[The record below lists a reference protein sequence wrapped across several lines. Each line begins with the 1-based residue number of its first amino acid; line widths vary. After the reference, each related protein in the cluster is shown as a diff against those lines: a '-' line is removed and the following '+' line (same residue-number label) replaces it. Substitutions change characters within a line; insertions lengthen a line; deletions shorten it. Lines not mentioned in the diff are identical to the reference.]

1 MQKCLEQIADVVD
14 PKPSDDASTM
24 VKLNWADRRRHMQA
38 MLVEQVKNVVADR
51 NRSLYQFAGAIKG
64 GWREAVA
71 STLDELV
78 KALPDDRRT
87 YRGVRSRAERL
98 ASELRGPDLVAQ
110 APLAEDDARA
120 FLVSLVDGARQ
131 GDRLPAI
138 MARVAERLGWTA
150 EDAFA
155 LAESLSAPRAVVT
168 WPPAQPVDAQAGWYT
183 FQPTDPVDIQA
194 ISEALRAANAATDRR
209 AVLVTVDRQDVT
221 MEWVSLLHEALRR
234 SGVYPIPS
242 LETFTLDEARKL
254 VTFVRLAPGVG
265 AGAQSGETSDGG
277 GL

>member
-24 VKLNWADRRRHMQA
+24 VKLNWADHRRHMQA

-98 ASELRGPDLVAQ
+98 ASELRGPD
-110 APLAEDDARA
+110 
-120 FLVSLVDGARQ
+120 
-131 GDRLPAI
+131 
-138 MARVAERLGWTA
+138 
-150 EDAFA
+150 
-155 LAESLSAPRAVVT
+155 
-168 WPPAQPVDAQAGWYT
+168 
-183 FQPTDPVDIQA
+183 
-194 ISEALRAANAATDRR
+194 RR

>member
-14 PKPSDDASTM
+14 PKPSDNASAM
-24 VKLNWADRRRHMQA
+24 AKLNWADRRRHLQA
-38 MLVEQVKNVVADR
+38 MLVEQVRDVVADR
-51 NRSLYQFAGAIKG
+51 SRSLYQLAAAIKG

-71 STLDELV
+71 STLDELI

-110 APLAEDDARA
+110 APPAEDDAR
-120 FLVSLVDGARQ
+120 
-131 GDRLPAI
+131 
-138 MARVAERLGWTA
+138 
-150 EDAFA
+150 
-155 LAESLSAPRAVVT
+155 AESLSAPRAVVT

-194 ISEALRAANAATDRR
+194 ISEALRAANVTTDRR
-209 AVLVTVDRQDVT
+209 AVLVAVDRQDVT
-221 MEWVSLLHEALRR
+221 KEWVSLLHEALRR